1 MAFSNEDANRKFT
14 ESFSLIILGE
24 EISWVPGQ
32 MTLIVDPTSEK
43 AIAIKDSLAD
53 FADTWCN
60 YEYEIAA
67 TPVGPYLVNEIT
79 NPYTFV
85 WAAFSKYDP
94 SKIEVRGKAP
104 TMADLG
110 LSGRPYDKKKNPRI
124 Y

>member
-14 ESFSLIILGE
+14 ESFSLVILGE
-24 EISWVPGQ
+24 EISWVPGAID
-32 MTLIVDPTSEK
+32 LVVDPLNER
-43 AIAIKDSLAD
+43 AREIKYALEE
-53 FADTWCN
+53 FVNVFCGYG
-60 YEYEIAA
+60 YEVAA

-110 LSGRPYDKKKNPRI
+110 LSGRPFDKKKNPRI